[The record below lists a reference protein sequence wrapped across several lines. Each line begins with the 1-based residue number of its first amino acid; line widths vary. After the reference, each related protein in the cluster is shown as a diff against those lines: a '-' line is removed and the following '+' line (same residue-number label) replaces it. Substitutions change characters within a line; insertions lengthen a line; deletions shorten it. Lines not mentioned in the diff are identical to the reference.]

1 MARPAMLQNS
11 YVMSTRLEM
20 AMYQQLREIAAL
32 ESSYSG
38 RKVTVQDLIRNSL
51 NFCYSD
57 GERLREVFRRSREH
71 ITKRIP
77 KGYEK

>member
-1 MARPAMLQNS
+1 MSRPPSFKNS
-11 YVMSTRLEM
+11 LVVSTRFEEDE
-20 AMYQQLREIAAL
+20 YRQIQEIAAL

-38 RKVTVQDLIRNSL
+38 KKITAQDLIRDACS
-51 NFCYSD
+51 FCYRD

-77 KGYEK
+77 RTYGK